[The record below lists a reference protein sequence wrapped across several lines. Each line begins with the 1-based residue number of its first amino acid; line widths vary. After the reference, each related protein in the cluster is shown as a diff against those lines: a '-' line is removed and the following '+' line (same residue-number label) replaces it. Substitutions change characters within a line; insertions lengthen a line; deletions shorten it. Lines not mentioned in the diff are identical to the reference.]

1 MDEQERNI
9 IKVTT
14 PSGTTCIKDT
24 ESLDLRP
31 EQDGTVEK
39 KKAPVEF
46 NHAITYVNKIK
57 NRFSTQPDTYKK
69 FLEILQT
76 YQKDQ
81 KPIGEVYTQVQAL
94 FNGSKELLDEF
105 KQFLPEPKQRKKRLG
120 IPTLSISKVICIH

>member
-1 MDEQERNI
+1 M
-9 IKVTT
+9 TT

-24 ESLDLRP
+24 ESLDLR
-31 EQDGTVEK
+31 QDGADPSATKQHTAATLPISK

-57 NRFSTQPDTYKK
+57 SRFANQPDTYKK

-81 KPIGEVYTQVQAL
+81 KPIQEVSINIKIFVRVL
-94 FNGSKELLDEF
+94 IFFFFILI
-105 KQFLPEPKQRKKRLG
+105 LG
-120 IPTLSISKVICIH
+120 LCRSTSVV